1 MNLSRLALSIAESPT
16 LRLNALAKSMQAQGI
31 PVIHLG
37 GGEPKNKAPRGAVE
51 SAAALLNTGDV
62 KYTPSAGTASLRKAA
77 ARYTE
82 ENYGRKA
89 AVENVII
96 SAGAKQTL
104 FNLLFALVNPGDEVI
119 VPAPYWVS
127 YPEMIRMT
135 GGVPVIV
142 PAPLETHIPRA
153 EDLLGAV
160 TGRTKAIL
168 LNSPNN
174 PSGALYPAE
183 LVEEI
188 VRYCER
194 RDIWL
199 LADDIY
205 HKLVF
210 DGQTAPNPCA
220 YTDRGVEDSRLIIVN
235 AVSKIYGMTGFR
247 IGWAIA
253 PKAVVSVMNNIQ
265 AATTSCNSG
274 ILMAAAEGALNGPQE
289 SVAELAALLES
300 NRNAMLDALARI
312 PNVRV
317 VKPRGTFYCLPD
329 FSAYGKD
336 SLTLCNFLLEKTF
349 VVTVPG
355 KEFGAENHLRLSYCG
370 TAQDVTEGVARIRW
384 ALDPAAPKEIL
395 IGGKPVLREW

>member
-220 YTDRGVEDSRLIIVN
+220 YTDRGVEDSHLIIVN

>member
-1 MNLSRLALSIAESPT
+1 MNLSRLASSIAESPT
-16 LRLNALAKSMQAQGI
+16 LKLNALAKSMKAQGI

-37 GGEPKNKAPRGAVE
+37 GGEPKNKAPR
-51 SAAALLNTGDV
+51 SAIDAATAYLSAGDV
-62 KYTPSAGTASLRKAA
+62 KYTPSAGSPSLRKAA
-77 ARYTE
+77 AEYTE
-82 ENYGRKA
+82 KNYGRKA

-96 SAGAKQTL
+96 SSGAKQTL
-104 FNLLFALVNPGDEVI
+104 YNLLFTLLDPGDEVI
-119 VPAPYWVS
+119 VPAPFWVS

-142 PAPLETHIPRA
+142 PSSPDTHIPRA

-160 TGRTKAIL
+160 TARTKAVL

-183 LVEEI
+183 LVEEL

-199 LADDIY
+199 VMDDIY

-210 DGQTAPNPCA
+210 DGLQAPNPCA
-220 YTDRGVEDSRLIIVN
+220 YTDRGVEESRLIILN

-253 PKAVVSVMNNIQ
+253 PKAVIAVMNNIQ
-265 AATTSCNSG
+265 SATTSCNSG
-274 ILMAAAEGALNGPQE
+274 VLMAAAEAALKGPQE
-289 SVAELAALLES
+289 GVAELVSLLET
-300 NRNAMLDALARI
+300 NRDAILKSLAEI
-312 PNVRV
+312 PDVRV
-317 VKPRGTFYCLPD
+317 VKPHGTFYCLPD
-329 FSAYGKD
+329 FSAFGKD
-336 SLTLCNFLLEKTF
+336 SLTLCNFLLEKAF

-355 KEFGAENHLRLSYCG
+355 REFGAENHLRLSYCG
-370 TAQDVTEGVARIRW
+370 ARADVVEGVARIRW
-384 ALDPAAPKEIL
+384 ALDPASPKEIR
-395 IGGKPVLREW
+395 IGEKTAVRDW

>member
-1 MNLSRLALSIAESPT
+1 MNLSTLAQSIAESPT
-16 LRLNALAKSMQAQGI
+16 LKLNALAKSMQAQGI

-37 GGEPKNKAPRGAVE
+37 GGEPKNKAPRSAVE
-51 SAAALLNTGDV
+51 SAAALLNAGDV

-82 ENYGRKA
+82 ENYGRKTA
-89 AVENVII
+89 GENIII
-96 SAGAKQTL
+96 SAGAKQAL
-104 FNLLFALVNPGDEVI
+104 YNLLFALVNPGDEVI

-142 PAPLETHIPRA
+142 PSPRETHVPRA

-174 PSGALYPAE
+174 PSGALYPAA

-188 VRYCER
+188 VRFCER
-194 RDIWL
+194 KDIWL

-210 DGQTAPNPCA
+210 DGKTAPNPCA
-220 YTDRGVEDSRLIIVN
+220 YTDRGVEDSRVILVN

-247 IGWAIA
+247 IGWAAA
-253 PKAVVSVMNNIQ
+253 PRAVVAVMNNIQ

-274 ILMAAAEGALNGPQE
+274 VLMAAAEGALNGPQDG
-289 SVAELAALLES
+289 VGELAALLER
-300 NRNAMLDALARI
+300 NRNAMMDALARI

-317 VKPRGTFYCLPD
+317 AKPRGTFYCLPD

-336 SLTLCNFLLEKTF
+336 SATLCSLLLEKAF
-349 VVTVPG
+349 VATVPG
-355 KEFGAENHLRLSYCG
+355 REFGAENHLRLSYCG
-370 TAQDVTEGVARIRW
+370 SEQDVVEGVARIRW

>member
-1 MNLSRLALSIAESPT
+1 MNLSRLASSIAESPT
-16 LRLNALAKSMQAQGI
+16 LKLNALAKSMQAQGS

-37 GGEPKNKAPRGAVE
+37 GGEPKNKAPRSAVE
-51 SAAALLNTGDV
+51 AAAACLTAGDV

-89 AVENVII
+89 EVENVII

-104 FNLLFALVNPGDEVI
+104 YNLLFALVDPGDEVI

-127 YPEMIRMT
+127 YPEMIRMV

-142 PAPLETHIPRA
+142 RTSPATHVPRA
-153 EDLLGAV
+153 EDLLAAV
-160 TGRTKAIL
+160 TDRTKAVI

-174 PSGALYPAE
+174 PSGAVYGAG

-188 VRYCER
+188 VRFCER
-194 RDIWL
+194 REIWL

-210 DGQTAPNPCA
+210 DGKTAPNPCA
-220 YTDRGVEDSRLIIVN
+220 YTGRGVEESRLIIIN

-247 IGWAIA
+247 IGWAVA

-274 ILMAAAEGALNGPQE
+274 VLMAAAEGALNGPQE
-289 SVAELAALLES
+289 SVGELVALLET
-300 NRNAMLDALARI
+300 NRNAILESLAGI
-312 PNVRV
+312 PGVRV
-317 VKPRGTFYCLPD
+317 VKPQGTFYCLPD
-329 FSAYGKD
+329 FSAFGKD
-336 SLTLCNFLLEKTF
+336 STALSKFLLEKAL

-370 TAQDVTEGVARIRW
+370 TREDVAEGVERIRW
-384 ALDPAAPKEIL
+384 ALDPASPREIRL
-395 IGGKPVLREW
+395 GDKTALRDW